1 MLRRIPIRRLM
12 VSIFAAV
19 AAIAAVSAVTALA
32 VGNGPKP
39 PARSLAQSVHDSL
52 AGGPVA
58 GISADVSFTDGL
70 VASTGAG
77 TSDSSGLPSGSP
89 LLSGASGRLWIS
101 SDGELRLELQSG
113 KGDTEILV
121 SHDTAML
128 EDVATN
134 TVYEVTLPK
143 RSSSGST
150 GPTGPTGPTAT
161 SGDGVPTVSSIQ
173 TALTKLMGAVN
184 VSAPT
189 PTDIGGAPAYTVTIS
204 PKHPAGLLGDAV
216 LGWDA
221 QHGIPLDVAIY
232 ASGNSTPVLE
242 LRATSVSFGAV
253 DPSVFAISPPPGAHV
268 VRISPQGLPGTDSTA
283 SGAHRGHL
291 VEASGVAAVS
301 AALPFS
307 LDAPSTLGGLQR
319 GEVALLGWNGER
331 AAVARYG
338 KGLASV
344 AVIEFQAAAHDKQG
358 ATGGPAGGGLLGSLP
373 HVSLGS
379 VSASELPTALGT
391 VLEFTRAGV
400 DYVVAG
406 FVGPSAVEAV
416 ARGL

>member
-39 PARSLAQSVHDSL
+39 PARSLAHAVHDSL
-52 AGGPVA
+52 AGGPLA
-58 GISADVSFTDGL
+58 GISANVSFTDGL
-70 VASTGAG
+70 IASTGG
-77 TSDSSGLPSGSP
+77 GSNSSGLPSGSP
-89 LLSGASGRLWIS
+89 LLAGASGRLWIS

-128 EDVATN
+128 EDVATH
-134 TVYEVTLPK
+134 TVYEVTLPS

-150 GPTGPTGPTAT
+150 GPTGPTTT
-161 SGDGVPTVSSIQ
+161 SADGVPTVSSIQ

-242 LRATSVSFGAV
+242 LRATSISFGAV

-268 VRISPQGLPGTDSTA
+268 VRISPQAPPGTGST
-283 SGAHRGHL
+283 GAGAFPGHL
-291 VEASGVAAVS
+291 VAASGVAAVS

-319 GEVALLGWNGER
+319 GKVALLAWNGER

-338 KGLASV
+338 EGLASV

>member
-1 MLRRIPIRRLM
+1 MSIRRLM

-39 PARSLAQSVHDSL
+39 PARSLAHAVHDSL
-52 AGGPVA
+52 AGGPVS
-58 GISADVSFTDGL
+58 GISANISFTDGL
-70 VASTGAG
+70 IASTSVG

-101 SDGELRLELQSG
+101 SDGELRLELQSAR
-113 KGDTEILV
+113 GDTEILV

-128 EDVATN
+128 EDVATK

-143 RSSSGST
+143 RPSSGS
-150 GPTGPTGPTAT
+150 TGPTGPTAT

-268 VRISPQGLPGTDSTA
+268 VRISPQGPPGTDSTG

-291 VEASGVAAVS
+291 VEATGVAAVS

-319 GEVALLGWNGER
+319 GEVALLGWNGEH

-338 KGLASV
+338 EGLASV
-344 AVIEFQAAAHDKQG
+344 AVIEFRAAAHDKQG